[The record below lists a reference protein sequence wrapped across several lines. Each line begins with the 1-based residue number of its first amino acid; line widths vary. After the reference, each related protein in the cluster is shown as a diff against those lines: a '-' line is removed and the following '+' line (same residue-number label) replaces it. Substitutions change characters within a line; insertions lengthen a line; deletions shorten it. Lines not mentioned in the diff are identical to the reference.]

1 MKGQDREQR
10 EFSCTFSSFSSP
22 FSPFTPF
29 YTFSFS
35 SVFLLFMLSS
45 SFKKNFSLSIF
56 FISFFFPALAFFPL
70 LVPPSQMIFLIS
82 GWFGHEG
89 VTEELGLTRS
99 LAFWGFQLHL
109 AGADLG
115 LVQSEGVWG
124 GVVPFPLAQG
134 FRSSQARGGA
144 CCTPHLLPVVGNN
157 APLHLGLWLF
167 CPLPLCWHPARLTL
181 STKVSGQV
189 AAPWGGRCWHWLRYC
204 P

>member
-10 EFSCTFSSFSSP
+10 EFSCTFFLFLVSCFP
-22 FSPFTPF
+22 LH
-29 YTFSFS
+29 
-35 SVFLLFMLSS
+35 SVLHLFLFLCIPSLYALVFFQKKFLSS
-45 SFKKNFSLSIF
+45 N

-189 AAPWGGRCWHWLRYC
+189 AAPWGGRCWHWLGYC

>member
-1 MKGQDREQR
+1 MKDRTGSTGSFPALFPLSR
-10 EFSCTFSSFSSP
+10 LLFSPSLHCTPLPFPLYSFSLCSR
-22 FSPFTPF
+22 
-29 YTFSFS
+29 
-35 SVFLLFMLSS
+35 LLS
-45 SFKKNFSLSIF
+45 KKNFSLSVF

-167 CPLPLCWHPARLTL
+167 CPLPLWLAPSQVNPFHQSFGASRSSLGR
-181 STKVSGQV
+181 KVLALG
-189 AAPWGGRCWHWLRYC
+189 
-204 P
+204 